1 MQWLSVLDG
10 NANSVDLVGKGS
22 LPIEEPLRPSS
33 NEYIDIASLLK
44 GFMSFYFSFV
54 KKHSWHRLYNLHVN
68 VNATLLSIN
77 GVRYYNY
84 NIKSAEDGYY
94 SFNFAFYDGIKNN
107 HNTLIACLD
116 S

>member
-1 MQWLSVLDG
+1 
-10 NANSVDLVGKGS
+10 
-22 LPIEEPLRPSS
+22 
-33 NEYIDIASLLK
+33 
-44 GFMSFYFSFV
+44 MSFYISFV

-77 GVRYYNY
+77 GVRHYHYNT
-84 NIKSAEDGYY
+84 KSAEDGYY